1 MQLSAHLIR
10 DLAVEAR
17 RDPRTVRRVIDGRG
31 RGLADL
37 CVREAA
43 AKLGIELPPQNGDA
57 PPMLTRRG

>member
-1 MQLSAHLIR
+1 MTTLKFSAHLIR
-10 DLAVEAR
+10 ALAVEAR

-43 AKLGIELPPQNGDA
+43 KRLGIELPNP
-57 PPMLTRRG
+57 RGHK